1 MPKSS
6 RSRSRKYSRR
16 SPSRSRKYSRR
27 SPSRS
32 RKYSR
37 RSPSRSRKYSRR
49 SPSRS
54 RKYSRR
60 QSKLKAKS
68 YKKDMKK
75 FDYYTPI
82 DKVLNELKLDEQND
96 KQLIWVNPTMS
107 KYGPI
112 PLSYTFYIYKHNK
125 NNKVE
130 TFSSQSLSLKK
141 SYTIHPIVEDRVN
154 QLSSYSKEE
163 CIDYYINWNDWNA

>member
-16 SPSRSRKYSRR
+16 PQSRSRKYSRR
-27 SPSRS
+27 PQSRS

-37 RSPSRSRKYSRR
+37 RPQSRSRKYSRR
-49 SPSRS
+49 P

-60 QSKLKAKS
+60 PRSRSGKYSRRRSRLKA
-68 YKKDMKK
+68 
-75 FDYYTPI
+75 FEYYTPI
-82 DKVLNELKLDEQND
+82 DRVLNELKLDEQND
-96 KQLIWVNPTMS
+96 NQLIWVNPTMS

-130 TFSSQSLSLKK
+130 TFSSQSLSVNKNYK
-141 SYTIHPIVEDRVN
+141 IHPIVEKRVK

-163 CIDYYINWNDWNA
+163 RIDYYINWNT